1 MKGRKIWLSIS
12 VLLASALVSAC
23 GGDSSTARSELR
35 VIHAAGNAPAV
46 NVNAN
51 GGPLSA
57 VQGLD
62 YGQATSKLT
71 LRAASYSVSVDGVLP
86 DDQVS
91 EVVAPVDLMLNRGES
106 TTVVAIGNLGDA
118 GDTAFGPEVI
128 VTPQASVANTETRVQ
143 VVHASAAAESALPG
157 GVSVYVTAPEAELT
171 SATPLATFNLREY
184 TEAITVPAGQY
195 RIRVTPAASTTP
207 VFDSGEI
214 TLPGGADL
222 MVLAID
228 SYGPGSP
235 VKLLV
240 STGDADSDFTLTDVD
255 ANADLRVVHA
265 ASGVG
270 AAEVFATA
278 NSAMLATTE
287 VIDAF
292 DYRSSETLADLTPA
306 SDYAIAVNADGG
318 GAVDAPISVSDI
330 TLAAGKAYTAL
341 AAGDLPAMGDADLTL
356 LLAEDDRR
364 SIATEA
370 RVRAIHA
377 ASLAGTVAV
386 FITPAGDETVASIE
400 MGEVEPALPVFEYQ
414 SITDYIGLAAGSYDV
429 RVAVPGEGGEY
440 TVAIDQ
446 TNVALA
452 AGDIV
457 TLVATNPAAAGQ
469 EFAFVVL
476 SD

>member
-1 MKGRKIWLSIS
+1 MARRKIWMS
-12 VLLASALVSAC
+12 VGAVLAATLLSAC
-23 GGDSSTARSELR
+23 GGDSSTPRSELR

-57 VQGLD
+57 VQGLE
-62 YGQATSKLT
+62 YGQATSKLA

-86 DDQVS
+86 GDQVS
-91 EVVAPVDLMLNRGES
+91 EVVAPVELTLDRAES
-106 TTVVAIGNLGDA
+106 TTVVAIGNLGAA

-128 VTPQASVANTETRVQ
+128 VTPKASVAINETRVQ
-143 VVHASAAAESALPG
+143 VVHASAAAETALPG
-157 GVSVYVTAPEAELT
+157 GVSVYVTAPGADLASE
-171 SATPLATFNLREY
+171 TPLVTFNLRDY
-184 TEAITVPAGQY
+184 TEAVTVPAGQY
-195 RIRVTPAASTTP
+195 QIRVTPAASTTP

-240 STGDADSDFTLTDVD
+240 STGDADADFTLTDVD

-278 NSAMLATTE
+278 DSIMLAATE
-287 VIDAF
+287 VIDTF
-292 DYRSSETLADLTPA
+292 DYRTSEELVDLTPA
-306 SDYAIAVNADGG
+306 SDYAIAVNAAGG
-318 GAVDAPISVSDI
+318 GSVDAPINVSGVM
-330 TLAAGKAYTAL
+330 LAGGTAYTAL
-341 AAGDLPAMGDADLTL
+341 AAGDLPAMGDPDLTL

-364 SIATEA
+364 SVATEA

-386 FITPAGDETVASIE
+386 FITPAGDTTVASIE
-400 MGEVEPALPVFEYQ
+400 MGEVTPTLPTFEYQ
-414 SITDYIGLAAGSYDV
+414 SITDYLSLAAGNYDV
-429 RVAVPGEGGEY
+429 RVAVPGVGDEY

-452 AGDIV
+452 DGDIV

>member
-1 MKGRKIWLSIS
+1 MARRKIWMS
-12 VLLASALVSAC
+12 VGAVLAATLLSAC
-23 GGDSSTARSELR
+23 GGDSSTPRSELR

-57 VQGLD
+57 VQGLE
-62 YGQATSKLT
+62 YGQATSKLA

-86 DDQVS
+86 GDQVS
-91 EVVAPVDLMLNRGES
+91 EVVAPVELTLDRAES
-106 TTVVAIGNLGDA
+106 TTVVAIGNLGAA

-128 VTPQASVANTETRVQ
+128 VTPKASVAINETRVQ
-143 VVHASAAAESALPG
+143 VVHASAAAETALPG
-157 GVSVYVTAPEAELT
+157 GVSVYVTAPGADLASE
-171 SATPLATFNLREY
+171 TPLVTFNLRDY
-184 TEAITVPAGQY
+184 TEAVTVPAGQY
-195 RIRVTPAASTTP
+195 QIRVTPAASTTP

-240 STGDADSDFTLTDVD
+240 STGDADADFTLTDVD

-278 NSAMLATTE
+278 DSIMLATTE
-287 VIDAF
+287 VIDTF
-292 DYRSSETLADLTPA
+292 DYRTSEELVDLTPA
-306 SDYAIAVNADGG
+306 SDYAIAVNAAGG
-318 GAVDAPISVSDI
+318 GSVDAPISVSGV
-330 TLAAGKAYTAL
+330 TLASGTAYTAL
-341 AAGDLPAMGDADLTL
+341 AAGDLPAMGDPDLTL

-364 SIATEA
+364 SVATEA

-386 FITPAGDETVASIE
+386 FITPAGDTTVASIE
-400 MGEVEPALPVFEYQ
+400 MGEVTPTLPTFEYQ
-414 SITDYIGLAAGSYDV
+414 SITDYLSLAAGNYDV
-429 RVAVPGEGGEY
+429 RVAVPGVGGEY

-452 AGDIV
+452 DGDIV

>member
-1 MKGRKIWLSIS
+1 MAGRKSWLSVGA
-12 VLLASALVSAC
+12 VLAATLLSAC
-23 GGDSSTARSELR
+23 GGDSNTPRSELR

-57 VQGLD
+57 VQGLE
-62 YGQATSKLT
+62 YGQATSKLV

-86 DDQVS
+86 GDQVS
-91 EVVAPVDLMLNRGES
+91 EVVAPVDLTLDRAES
-106 TTVVAIGNLGDA
+106 TTVVAIGNLGAA

-128 VTPQASVANTETRVQ
+128 VTPKASVAINETRVQ
-143 VVHASAAAESALPG
+143 VVHASAAAETALPG
-157 GVSVYVTAPEAELT
+157 GVSVFVTAPGADLA
-171 SATPLATFNLREY
+171 SATPLVTFNLRDY
-184 TEAITVPAGQY
+184 TDAITVPAGQY
-195 RIRVTPAASTTP
+195 QIRVTPAASTTP

-228 SYGPGSP
+228 SFGPGSP

-240 STGDADSDFTLTDVD
+240 STGDADADFTLTDVD
-255 ANADLRVVHA
+255 SNADLRVVHA

-270 AAEVFATA
+270 AAEVFA
-278 NSAMLATTE
+278 SADSIMLVTTE
-287 VIDAF
+287 VIDTF
-292 DYRSSETLADLTPA
+292 DYRSSEVLADLAPA
-306 SDYAIAVNADGG
+306 TDYAIAVNANGG
-318 GAVDAPISVSDI
+318 GAVDAPISVSDV
-330 TLAAGKAYTAL
+330 TLAGGTAYTAL
-341 AAGDLPAMGDADLTL
+341 AAGDLPAMGDPDLTL

-364 SIATEA
+364 SVATEA

-386 FITPAGDETVASIE
+386 FITPAGDTTVASIE
-400 MGEVEPALPVFEYQ
+400 LGEVTPTLSTFEYQ
-414 SITDYIGLAAGSYDV
+414 SITDYLSLAAGNYDV
-429 RVAVPGEGGEY
+429 RVAVPGVGGTY

-452 AGDIV
+452 EGDIV

-469 EFAFVVL
+469 DFAFVVL

>member
-1 MKGRKIWLSIS
+1 MTGNKSWLS
-12 VLLASALVSAC
+12 VGALVAATLLSAC
-23 GGDSSTARSELR
+23 GGGSNAPRSELR

-57 VQGLD
+57 VQGLE
-62 YGQATSKLT
+62 YGQATSKLV

-86 DDQVS
+86 GDQVT
-91 EVVAPVDLMLNRGES
+91 EVVAPVDLTLDRTET
-106 TTVVAIGNLGDA
+106 TTVVAIGNLGAA

-128 VTPQASVANTETRVQ
+128 VTPKAAVATGETRVQ
-143 VVHASAAAESALPG
+143 IVHASAAAETALPG
-157 GVSVYVTAPEAELT
+157 GVSVFVTAPGADLA
-171 SATPLATFNLREY
+171 SATPLVTFNLRGY
-184 TEAITVPAGQY
+184 TEATTVPAGQY
-195 RIRVTPAASTTP
+195 QIRVTPAASTTP

-240 STGDADSDFTLTDVD
+240 STGDADADFTLTDVD
-255 ANADLRVVHA
+255 SNADLRVVHA

-278 NSAMLATTE
+278 DSIMLATTE
-287 VIDAF
+287 VIDSF
-292 DYRSSETLADLTPA
+292 DYRSSELLADLTPA
-306 SDYAIAVNADGG
+306 TDYAIAVNANGG
-318 GAVDAPISVSDI
+318 GALDAPINASDV
-330 TLAAGKAYTAL
+330 TLAAGTAYTAL
-341 AAGDLPAMGDADLTL
+341 AAGDLPAMGDPDLTL

-364 SIATEA
+364 SVATEA

-386 FITPAGDETVASIE
+386 FITPAGGTTVASIE
-400 MGEVEPALPVFEYQ
+400 LGEVTPTLATFEYQ
-414 SITDYIGLAAGSYDV
+414 SITDYLSLAAGNYDV
-429 RVAVPGEGGEY
+429 RVAVPGGGGTY

-452 AGDIV
+452 DGDIA
-457 TLVATNPAAAGQ
+457 TLVATNPASAGQ
-469 EFAFVVL
+469 DFAFVVL

>member
-1 MKGRKIWLSIS
+1 MAGRKSWLSVGA
-12 VLLASALVSAC
+12 VLAATLLSAC
-23 GGDSSTARSELR
+23 GGDSNTPRSELR

-57 VQGLD
+57 VQGLE
-62 YGQATSKLT
+62 YGQATSKLV

-86 DDQVS
+86 GDQVS
-91 EVVAPVDLMLNRGES
+91 EVVAPVDLTLDRAES
-106 TTVVAIGNLGDA
+106 TTVVAIGNLGAA

-128 VTPQASVANTETRVQ
+128 VTPKASVAINETRVQ
-143 VVHASAAAESALPG
+143 VVHASAAAETALPG
-157 GVSVYVTAPEAELT
+157 GVSVFVTAPGADLA
-171 SATPLATFNLREY
+171 SATPLVTFNLRDY
-184 TEAITVPAGQY
+184 TDAITVPAGQY
-195 RIRVTPAASTTP
+195 QIRVTPAASTTP

-228 SYGPGSP
+228 SFGPGSP

-240 STGDADSDFTLTDVD
+240 STGDADADFTLTDVD
-255 ANADLRVVHA
+255 SNADLRVVHA

-270 AAEVFATA
+270 AAEVFA
-278 NSAMLATTE
+278 SADSIMLATTE
-287 VIDAF
+287 VIDTF
-292 DYRSSETLADLTPA
+292 DYRSSEVLADLTPA
-306 SDYAIAVNADGG
+306 TDYAIAVNANGG
-318 GAVDAPISVSDI
+318 GAVDAPISVSDV
-330 TLAAGKAYTAL
+330 TLAGGTAYTAL
-341 AAGDLPAMGDADLTL
+341 AAGDLPAMGDPDLTL

-364 SIATEA
+364 SVATEA

-386 FITPAGDETVASIE
+386 FITPAGDTTVASIE
-400 MGEVEPALPVFEYQ
+400 LGEVMPTLSTFEYQ
-414 SITDYIGLAAGSYDV
+414 SITDYLSLAAGNYDV
-429 RVAVPGEGGEY
+429 RVAVPGVGGTY

-452 AGDIV
+452 DGDIV

-469 EFAFVVL
+469 DFAFVVL

>member
-1 MKGRKIWLSIS
+1 MARRKIWMS
-12 VLLASALVSAC
+12 VGAVLAATLLSAC
-23 GGDSSTARSELR
+23 GGDSSTPRSELR

-57 VQGLD
+57 VQGLE
-62 YGQATSKLT
+62 YGQATSKLA

-86 DDQVS
+86 GDQVS
-91 EVVAPVDLMLNRGES
+91 EVVAPVELTLDRAES
-106 TTVVAIGNLGDA
+106 TTVVAIGNLGAA

-128 VTPQASVANTETRVQ
+128 VTPKASVAINETRVQ
-143 VVHASAAAESALPG
+143 VVHASAAAETALPG
-157 GVSVYVTAPEAELT
+157 GVSVYVTAPGADLASE
-171 SATPLATFNLREY
+171 TPLVTFNLRDY
-184 TEAITVPAGQY
+184 TEAVTVPAGQY
-195 RIRVTPAASTTP
+195 QIRVTPAASTTP

-240 STGDADSDFTLTDVD
+240 STGDADADFTLTDVD

-278 NSAMLATTE
+278 DSIMLATTE
-287 VIDAF
+287 VIDTF
-292 DYRSSETLADLTPA
+292 DYRTSEELVDLTPA
-306 SDYAIAVNADGG
+306 SDYAIAVNAAGG
-318 GAVDAPISVSDI
+318 GSVDAPISVSGV
-330 TLAAGKAYTAL
+330 TLAGGTAYTAL
-341 AAGDLPAMGDADLTL
+341 AAGDLPAMGDPDLTL

-364 SIATEA
+364 SVATEA

-386 FITPAGDETVASIE
+386 FITPAGDTTVASIE
-400 MGEVEPALPVFEYQ
+400 MGEVTPTLPTFEYQ
-414 SITDYIGLAAGSYDV
+414 SITDYLSLAAGNYDV
-429 RVAVPGEGGEY
+429 RVAVPGVGGEY

-452 AGDIV
+452 DGDIV

>member
-1 MKGRKIWLSIS
+1 MARRKSWLSVGA
-12 VLLASALVSAC
+12 VLAATLLSAC
-23 GGDSSTARSELR
+23 GGDSNAPRSELR

-57 VQGLD
+57 VQALE
-62 YGQATSKLT
+62 YGQATSKLA

-86 DDQVS
+86 GDQVS
-91 EVVAPVDLMLNRGES
+91 EVVAPVDLTLDRAES
-106 TTVVAIGNLGDA
+106 TTVVAIGNLGAA

-128 VTPQASVANTETRVQ
+128 VTPKASVAINETRVQ
-143 VVHASAAAESALPG
+143 VVHASAAAEAALPG
-157 GVSVYVTAPEAELT
+157 GVSVYVTAPDADLA
-171 SATPLATFNLREY
+171 SATPLVTFNLRGY
-184 TEAITVPAGQY
+184 TEALTVPAGQY
-195 RIRVTPAASTTP
+195 QIRVTPAASTTP

-240 STGDADSDFTLTDVD
+240 STGDADADFTLTDVG

-278 NSAMLATTE
+278 DSIMLATTE

-292 DYRSSETLADLTPA
+292 DYRSSEVLADLTPA
-306 SDYAIAVNADGG
+306 ADYAIAVNADGG
-318 GAVDAPISVSDI
+318 GAVAAPISVSDI
-330 TLAAGKAYTAL
+330 TLVAGTAYTAL
-341 AAGDLPAMGDADLTL
+341 AAGDLPAMGDPDLTL

-400 MGEVEPALPVFEYQ
+400 MGEVMPTLPTFEYQ
-414 SITDYIGLAAGSYDV
+414 SITDYIGLAAGNYDV
-429 RVAVPGEGGEY
+429 RVAVPGVGGEY

-446 TNVALA
+446 ANVALA

>member
-1 MKGRKIWLSIS
+1 MARQKIWLSVGA
-12 VLLASALVSAC
+12 VLAATFLSAC
-23 GGDSSTARSELR
+23 GGDSNTPRSELR

-51 GGPLSA
+51 GGPLSS
-57 VQGLD
+57 VQGLE
-62 YGQATSKLT
+62 YGQATSKLV

-86 DDQVS
+86 GDQVS
-91 EVVAPVDLMLNRGES
+91 EVVAPVDLTLNRGET
-106 TTVVAIGNLGDA
+106 TTVVAIGNLDAVGDA
-118 GDTAFGPEVI
+118 AFGPEVI
-128 VTPQASVANTETRVQ
+128 VTPKTSVASTETRVQ
-143 VVHASAAAESALPG
+143 VVHASSAAETALPG
-157 GVSVYVTAPEAELT
+157 GVSVYVTAPGVDLA
-171 SATPLATFNLREY
+171 SATPLVTFNLRDY
-184 TEAITVPAGQY
+184 TEALTVPAGQY
-195 RIRVTPAASTTP
+195 QIRVTPAASSTP

-228 SYGPGSP
+228 SYGPGAP
-235 VKLLV
+235 VRLLV
-240 STGDADSDFTLTDVD
+240 STGDADADFTLTDID
-255 ANADLRVVHA
+255 ARADLRVVHA

-278 NSAMLATTE
+278 DSIMLATTE

-306 SDYAIAVNADGG
+306 ADYAFAVNADGG
-318 GAVDAPISVSDI
+318 GAVDAPIGVSDI
-330 TLAAGKAYTAL
+330 TLAAGTAYTAL
-341 AAGDLPAMGDADLTL
+341 AAGDLPAMGDPDLTL

-386 FITPAGDETVASIE
+386 FITPAGDETVAAIE
-400 MGEVEPALPVFEYQ
+400 MGEVAPTLPVFEYQ
-414 SITDYIGLAAGSYDV
+414 SVTGYIGLAAGNYDV
-429 RVAVPGEGGEY
+429 RVAVPGAGGEY

-446 TNVALA
+446 TDVALA

-469 EFAFVVL
+469 DFAFVVL